1 MLKQLL
7 SLLLLGIFYIGHAQQ
22 NEYFKKTKDYFDYQK
37 HLVLKKHQL
46 DLEQETNQLKK
57 IQMNRDFSNFMK
69 KIDSVQN
76 DAYLHTLILV
86 KNKEDLSKILKKEMV
101 ESHTTDGISQSTKEE
116 NTTQAEYPGG
126 INRLREQVAE
136 LVYTDGIETE
146 EKVLKTSVSFV
157 VETDGSVSFVQAEGD
172 TPAFNRQ
179 AIIALYLLPEKFIP
193 ARVNGVVAK
202 SRFKLPLTFRVD

>member
-7 SLLLLGIFYIGHAQQ
+7 SLLLLGIFYMGNAQQ

-46 DLEQETNQLKK
+46 DLEQESDQLKK
-57 IQMNRDFSNFMK
+57 IQMNRDFSHFMK

-86 KNKEDLSKILKKEMV
+86 KNKEDLSKILKKEIV
-101 ESHTTDGISQSTKEE
+101 ESHTTGGISQSTKEE
-116 NTTQAEYPGG
+116 NITQAEYPGG